1 MIAQSKIAARPS
13 SVTTGPVAGSQKIY
27 TSPEGRP
34 DIAVPFRE
42 IALHPTA
49 NEAPDRAYDTSGP
62 FTDPAIAID
71 LEAGLPPV
79 RREWLAKRG
88 FERITARA
96 IKPEDNGG
104 ASGDKLVPLC
114 PPITRSRRQAG
125 PVGHADGIRPRRD
138 YHGRNDLHCA
148 YPAKISHFYARCRSF
163 PP

>member
-1 MIAQSKIAARPS
+1 MNAQSKIAARPS

-49 NEAPDRAYDTSGP
+49 NEAPYRAYDTSGP

-88 FERITARA
+88 FESITARA
-96 IKPEDNGG
+96 IKPEDNGAHPATNWFRSALPIIRSMA
-104 ASGDKLVPLC
+104 AS
-114 PPITRSRRQAG
+114 RASWSRRWNLPAPG
-125 PVGHADGIRPRRD
+125 SSRR
-138 YHGRNDLHCA
+138 
-148 YPAKISHFYARCRSF
+148 K
-163 PP
+163 